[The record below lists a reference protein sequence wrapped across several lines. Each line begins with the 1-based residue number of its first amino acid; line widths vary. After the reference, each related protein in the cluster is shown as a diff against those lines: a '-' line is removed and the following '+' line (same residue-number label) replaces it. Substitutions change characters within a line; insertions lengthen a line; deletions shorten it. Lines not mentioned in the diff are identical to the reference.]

1 MPKLHIL
8 ITGLLLQSLFLS
20 AQQYQVQ
27 GLQAPVEIIVDQWGV
42 PHIYAK
48 NETDLFFAQGYNAA
62 KDRLFQLEIWRRQ
75 ANGTVA
81 EILGPRELKR
91 DIGTRLFKFRGD
103 IQQEMQHYH
112 PRGAKIITAFVA
124 GVNAYIQQTEKQPD
138 LLPLEFQLL
147 DIKPQP
153 WTPEIVISR
162 HQGLLGNI
170 GTELETARQVAILG
184 EEKVKEINWFH
195 PNDPDLS
202 IDSKIDPSLFQ
213 DDLLE
218 FYEAFRKPVR
228 FRPEDLISAVQT
240 PDIERYNE
248 IAAQEEAAY
257 EQWQKDE
264 LNNIGSNN
272 WAVSGEHTESGYPM
286 LANDPH
292 RTQSAPSLRYIAHL
306 VAPGWNVIGGGE
318 PEIPGISIGH
328 NEHGAWGLTVFR
340 TDAEDLYIYETN
352 PDNPNQYWYKGA
364 WEDMRIIKE
373 SIPVKGQKAVEVE
386 LKYTRHG
393 PVSHED
399 QKNNK
404 AYAIRCGWMEIG
416 GSPYLASL
424 RMNQAT
430 NFEEFQDACTY
441 SHIPGE
447 NMVWADRAGNI
458 GWQAVGIAPIR
469 RNWSGLIPV
478 PGDGSYEWEGYL
490 PIQAKPNLYN
500 PKSGLIYTA
509 NANVTPLNYAFP
521 EALGYSWSAPYR
533 VDRVAELLNN
543 GRKHSLMDMAQ
554 YQTDYLSIPARQL
567 VPLLL
572 MADTG
577 DEKLATYFSYLKDW
591 DYRLESNSIAA
602 GMYNAWEQVLRA
614 KMEQLMVGPY
624 NQLDPS
630 IQINKVVEWLML
642 PDGRFGENTIAGR
655 DQFLLNA
662 FQKAVQNLQSKL
674 GPDVKKWQY
683 GQTAYKHILL
693 KHPMSDAVKTD
704 IQQKL
709 DVGPI
714 ARGGNSFTL
723 NNTSSNDNQ
732 RSGAS
737 FRFIVDTGDW
747 DACLAMNTPGQ
758 SGDPDRPHY
767 RNLFKIWAKDG
778 FFPLFYSRKKVESV
792 KAYEIKLQPEK

>member
-1 MPKLHIL
+1 MPLRHL
-8 ITGLLLQSLFLS
+8 LFAGLLLQTLFLS
-20 AQQYQVQ
+20 AQQIQVQ

-42 PHIYAK
+42 PHIYAQ
-48 NETDLFFAQGYNAA
+48 NEADLFFAQGYNAA
-62 KDRLFQLEIWRRQ
+62 RDRLFQLEIWRRQ

-81 EILGPRELKR
+81 EILGSRELKR
-91 DIGTRLFKFRGD
+91 DIGTRLFQFRGD

-138 LLPLEFQLL
+138 LLPIEFELL
-147 DIKPQP
+147 GIKPQP

-170 GTELETARQVAILG
+170 GTELETARQVAQLG

-202 IDSKIDPSLFQ
+202 IDPKIDPNLFQ

-218 FYEAFRKPVR
+218 FYEAFRKPVK
-228 FRPEDLISAVQT
+228 FRPEDLISEVQT
-240 PDIERYNE
+240 PNIDYFNE
-248 IAAQEEAAY
+248 IAAHEEAAF

-272 WAVSGEHTESGYPM
+272 WAVSGDHTESGYPM

-404 AYAIRCGWMEIG
+404 AYAIRCGWLEIG

-424 RMNQAT
+424 RMNQAST
-430 NFEEFQDACTY
+430 FEAFQDACTY

-478 PGDGSYEWEGYL
+478 PGDGSYEWDGYL

-500 PKSGLIYTA
+500 PKNGLIYTA
-509 NANVTPLNYAFP
+509 NANVTPLDYAFP

-533 VDRVAELLNN
+533 EDRIAELLSN
-543 GRKHSLMDMAQ
+543 GRKHALIDMAQ

-572 MADTG
+572 MADTD
-577 DEKLATYFSYLKDW
+577 DERLAPYFSQLKGW
-591 DYRLESNSIAA
+591 DCRLEPKSIAA
-602 GMYNAWEQVLRA
+602 GIYNAWEQQLRA
-614 KMEQLMVGPY
+614 DIEQLMVGAY
-624 NQLDPS
+624 SKLDVS

-642 PDGRFGENTIAGR
+642 PDGKFGENTIAGR
-655 DQFLLNA
+655 DQFLVGA
-662 FQKAVQNLQSKL
+662 FEKAIDKLRKKL
-674 GPDVKKWQY
+674 GPDINKWQY
-683 GQTAYKHILL
+683 GQAAYKHITL

-758 SGDPDRPHY
+758 SGDPDHPHY
-767 RNLFKIWAKDG
+767 RNLFELWAKDG

-792 KAYEIKLQPEK
+792 KSYEIKLAPE